1 MKNIKRKNINFI
13 YDIINMRVEGEQR
26 YFTAEEAKR
35 VSNEVSKEQMNAELD
50 EVYDKINEARFKGN
64 TSVVIGKFFKKS
76 TVEFLKGKGFTVKEW
91 SGSQWDPATDTT
103 ISW

>member
-13 YDIINMRVEGEQR
+13 YNIRNMRIEGEQR

-35 VSNEVSKEQMNAELD
+35 VSNDVSKEQMNAELD
-50 EVYDKINEARFKGN
+50 EVYDKINEGLFKGKS
-64 TSVVIGKFFKKS
+64 SVVIGKFFKKS
-76 TVEFLKGKGFTVKEW
+76 TVEFLKEKGFAVKEW
-91 SGSQWDPATDTT
+91 SGSQWDPANDTT

>member
-13 YDIINMRVEGEQR
+13 YDIRNMRVEGEQR

-50 EVYDKINEARFKGN
+50 EVYNKINEARFKGKS
-64 TSVVIGKFFKKS
+64 SVVIGKFFISIS
-76 TVEFLKGKGFTVKEW
+76 TTPSAVGIALKIASSSKRK
-91 SGSQWDPATDTT
+91 
-103 ISW
+103 